1 MGQSTLANTIK
12 INSEIAKL
20 YKKYSSIVPKS
31 YNCSDRA
38 TTQNNKSA
46 DNRAITSVNTSSYI
60 GTSKFSPNKRT
71 GQKNNSEKQSEFKD
85 SQTKKESRI

>member
-31 YNCSDRA
+31 VNCSDRT
-38 TTQNNKSA
+38 TTQNNRSIG
-46 DNRAITSVNTSSYI
+46 NRVVTSVNTSCYI

-71 GQKNNSEKQSEFKD
+71 GQKNS
-85 SQTKKESRI
+85 

>member
-31 YNCSDRA
+31 VNCSDRA
-38 TTQNNKSA
+38 TTTLNNKSTG
-46 DNRAITSVNTSSYI
+46 NRAVTSVNSSSYM
-60 GTSKFSPNKRT
+60 GTSKFSPPKRT
-71 GQKNNSEKQSEFKD
+71 GQKNSTEKQS
-85 SQTKKESRI
+85 